1 MIPTAVLLA
10 CSTIT
15 AVCKTTT
22 TGFEKGKEGEGIGGS
37 TRFEEEAKRQ
47 RETRRREVVCTEG
60 QETGVWLRR
69 GLGEE
74 GSVSMATSNPR
85 DPRSSSPGL
94 VEKGGPGRLSGRL
107 GRAYSPNVTRH
118 KGDTRMSW
126 TRARRTYGASRP
138 TDKEGRVRRDGRERG
153 REREARAEER
163 VQAGQDGRRR
173 DTHHVNNTLLRRK
186 TEPTSLV
193 SPLGESHPPNVAP
206 PSLSLSR
213 PFLSTLAAFS
223 STTFRQPTHPPL
235 DYIHENDDALSRR
248 DFPRL
253 LASARGN

>member
-1 MIPTAVLLA
+1 M
-10 CSTIT
+10 
-15 AVCKTTT
+15 
-22 TGFEKGKEGEGIGGS
+22 
-37 TRFEEEAKRQ
+37 
-47 RETRRREVVCTEG
+47 
-60 QETGVWLRR
+60 RR